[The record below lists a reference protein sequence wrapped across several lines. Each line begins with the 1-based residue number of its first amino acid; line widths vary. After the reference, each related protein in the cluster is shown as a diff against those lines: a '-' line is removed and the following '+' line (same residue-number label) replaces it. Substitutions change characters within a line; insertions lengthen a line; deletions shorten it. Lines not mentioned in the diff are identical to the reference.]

1 MEIILELRNLGK
13 YFPVSRSFLKYNK
26 KNYVVRAVDDITL
39 NIYKGETIGIV
50 GESGSGKTTLGR
62 LILRIYSPSA
72 GNVIYNGTD
81 ISSLSDK
88 DLLSFRKKL
97 QMVFQDP
104 LSSLDP
110 RMTVRDILEEP
121 MKIHELGSEE
131 VIEKRIDELIGLV
144 GLNTR
149 HKNRYPH
156 EFSGGQRQRIGIARA
171 LSTEPDVI
179 VCDEPVSSL
188 DVSIQGQIVNLLKEM
203 QSKFNLTYVFITH
216 NMTMV
221 RHISHRIAV
230 MYMGKI
236 VELMERD
243 VIFENA
249 KHPYTQALIASV
261 PSHKRAHKNKKNKP
275 ILKGEIPSLTSI
287 PDGCCFHPR
296 CPIAEDQCK
305 QIVPLLEEKEKGHFA
320 ACHLVPKNS

>member
-1 MEIILELRNLGK
+1 MEIIVELKNLGK
-13 YFPVSRSFLKYNK
+13 YFPVNKNFLKCNPNGYL
-26 KNYVVRAVDDITL
+26 VRAVDNITL

-50 GESGSGKTTLGR
+50 GESGSGKTTFGR
-62 LILRIYSPSA
+62 LILRIYTPST

-104 LSSLDP
+104 LSSLNP

-121 MKIHELGSEE
+121 MKIHHLGSEE
-131 VIEKRIDELIGLV
+131 AIGKKIDELIGLV
-144 GLNTR
+144 GLNTG

-188 DVSIQGQIVNLLKEM
+188 DVSIQGQIINLLKEM
-203 QSKFNLTYVFITH
+203 QLKFNLTYVFITH

-243 VIFENA
+243 GVFENA

-261 PSHKRAHKNKKNKP
+261 PSHKRVPKNKKKKP
-275 ILKGEIPSLTSI
+275 ILKGEIPSLTSL
-287 PDGCCFHPR
+287 PAGCCFHPR
-296 CPIAEDQCK
+296 CPVAEEQCK
-305 QIVPLLEEKEKGHFA
+305 QIVPLLEEKERGHFA
-320 ACHLVPKNS
+320 ACHLVPKNI